1 MLTQLVPLI
10 LFGIATGFSPGPNN
24 IMTSYTAFNFGV
36 KKAIPTMLGVII
48 GWTLLI
54 IFLQLGSASVFQRYE
69 FIQTIIKVLGS
80 IYLLYIA
87 YKLSF
92 RGQTKE
98 KKIDLKP
105 VTFINTFFFQ
115 FVNPKSI
122 IVGLTSISL
131 FIDIENN
138 YLRDS
143 IILTMVWFSM
153 AIGSQLTWCLM
164 GKYMRKFATSNKFIK
179 NFNYSMSFLLIV
191 CVILFYV

>member
-1 MLTQLVPLI
+1 MLSQLVPLI
-10 LFGIATGFSPGPNN
+10 LFGIATAFSPGPNN
-24 IMTSYTAFNFGV
+24 IMISYTTFNFGV
-36 KKAIPTMLGVII
+36 RKAIPAMLGVII
-48 GWTLLI
+48 GWTLLV

-69 FIQTIIKVLGS
+69 FIQVIIKVLGS
-80 IYLLYIA
+80 IYLLYMA

-92 RGQTKE
+92 GGQTKE
-98 KKIDLKP
+98 KKIDPKP

-131 FIDIENN
+131 FIDTENN

-143 IILTMVWFSM
+143 IILTSLWFIM
-153 AIGSQLTWCLM
+153 AVGSQTSWCLM
-164 GKYMRKFATSNKFIK
+164 GKYMRKFATSHKFIK

>member
-1 MLTQLVPLI
+1 MHSELTTLI
-10 LFGIATGFSPGPNN
+10 LFGIATSFSPGPNN

-36 KKAIPTMLGVII
+36 KKTIPTMLGVII

-54 IFLQLGSASVFQRYE
+54 ILLQLGSASIFQKYQ
-69 FIQTIIKVLGS
+69 FIQPTIKILGS

-87 YKLSF
+87 FKLSF
-92 RGQTKE
+92 GGLNKE
-98 KKIDLKP
+98 KKIDPKP
-105 VTFINTFFFQ
+105 VTFVNTFFFQ

-122 IVGLTSISL
+122 IVCLTSISL
-131 FIDIENN
+131 FIDTENN

-143 IILTMVWFSM
+143 IILTTVWFSM

-164 GKYMRKFATSNKFIK
+164 GKYMRKFATSDKFIK
-179 NFNYSMSFLLIV
+179 NFNYTMSFLLIV

>member
-54 IFLQLGSASVFQRYE
+54 IILQLGSASVFQRHE
-69 FIQTIIKVLGS
+69 FIQTIIKILGS
-80 IYLLYIA
+80 VYLLYMA

-92 RGQTKE
+92 GGETKE
-98 KKIDLKP
+98 KKIDPKP
-105 VTFINTFFFQ
+105 VTFVNTFFFQ

-131 FIDIENN
+131 FIDTETN
-138 YLRDS
+138 YLRDL
-143 IILTMVWFSM
+143 IILTVVWFSM
-153 AIGSQLTWCLM
+153 SIGSQLTWCLM
-164 GKYMRKFATSNKFIK
+164 GKYMRKFATSDKFVK

>member
-36 KKAIPTMLGVII
+36 KKTIPTMLGVII

-54 IFLQLGSASVFQRYE
+54 ILLQLGSASIFQKYQ
-69 FIQTIIKVLGS
+69 FIQPTIKILGS

-87 YKLSF
+87 FKLSF
-92 RGQTKE
+92 GGLNKE
-98 KKIDLKP
+98 KKIDPKP
-105 VTFINTFFFQ
+105 VTFVNTFFFQ

-122 IVGLTSISL
+122 IVCLTSISL
-131 FIDIENN
+131 FIDTENN

-143 IILTMVWFSM
+143 IILTTVWFSM
-153 AIGSQLTWCLM
+153 AVGSQLTWCLM
-164 GKYMRKFATSNKFIK
+164 GKYMRKFATSDKFVK